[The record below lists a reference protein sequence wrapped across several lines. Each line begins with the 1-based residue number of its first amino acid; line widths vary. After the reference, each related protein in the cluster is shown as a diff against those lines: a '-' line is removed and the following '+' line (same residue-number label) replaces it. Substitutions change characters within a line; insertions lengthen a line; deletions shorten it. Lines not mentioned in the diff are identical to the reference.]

1 MDLIQQYIVQCVISA
16 ANNLRLNTE
25 KIEVVALIRE
35 SICQSKDLEADIQ
48 KMKKVTELSTFAIRL
63 GEIYN
68 FIAKSKVD
76 FLKIT
81 DKFKEHSYYIV
92 KDLNN
97 LLDRVSPQAYRQIL
111 YQQKEEEAI
120 RIDLSKR
127 NASDA
132 FESEVIEEVAA
143 VAEAE
148 IPEKSAAAAVNSFTP
163 ENANKPGPEKKIKV
177 EKKPEADE
185 NILFEDYES
194 RILGP
199 IKDLD
204 TFLKTMPGQ
213 TLNKEEIEKYR
224 EIMQKNADLSDKIG
238 FEIIA
243 NMHHVFVKALELL
256 KSDTIP
262 PVREVAEGMRA
273 ALIVIVAVIKGK
285 DVDIKKFLNK
295 AEDFG
300 RKIQNIN

>member
-1 MDLIQQYIVQCVISA
+1 MDLIQQYIVQCIICA

-35 SICQSKDLEADIQ
+35 NICQANDLEREIQ

-76 FLKIT
+76 FLKLS

-97 LLDRVSPQAYRQIL
+97 LLDRVTPQAFRQIL
-111 YQQKEEEAI
+111 YDLRMEDEAI
-120 RIDLSKR
+120 SVDLSKR
-127 NASDA
+127 NSEAA
-132 FESEVIEEVAA
+132 FEDGVIEEEVEKELPAIVAKA
-143 VAEAE
+143 
-148 IPEKSAAAAVNSFTP
+148 PEKPAEVRKPTP
-163 ENANKPGPEKKIKV
+163 ESAPGPAKKA
-177 EKKPEADE
+177 EPEE
-185 NILFEDYES
+185 NILFEDYEAC
-194 RILGP
+194 ILSP
-199 IKDLD
+199 IKELD
-204 TFLKTMPGQ
+204 TFLKKMPG
-213 TLNKEEIEKYR
+213 EAPGIGEIEKYR

-243 NMHHVFVKALELL
+243 NMHHVFVRALELL
-256 KSDTIP
+256 KKEAIP

>member
-1 MDLIQQYIVQCVISA
+1 MDLIQQYIVQCIICA

-35 SICQSKDLEADIQ
+35 NICQSKDLEKEIQ

-63 GEIYN
+63 GEIHN

-97 LLDRVSPQAYRQIL
+97 LLDRVTPQAFRQIL
-111 YQQKEEEAI
+111 YDMKMEDEAI
-120 RIDLSKR
+120 SVDLSKR
-127 NASDA
+127 SSDA
-132 FESEVIEEVAA
+132 AFDDEVTVEEGVTVTPAIADKSPEKLSEARKLSADSAA
-143 VAEAE
+143 QTVRKTEAE
-148 IPEKSAAAAVNSFTP
+148 
-163 ENANKPGPEKKIKV
+163 
-177 EKKPEADE
+177 E

-194 RILGP
+194 CILSP
-199 IKDLD
+199 IKELD
-204 TFLKTMPGQ
+204 TFLKKMSDEPPG
-213 TLNKEEIEKYR
+213 KEEIEKYR

-243 NMHHVFVKALELL
+243 NMHHVFVRALELL
-256 KSDTIP
+256 KSDAIP

-273 ALIVIVAVIKGK
+273 ALIVIVAVIRGK

>member
-1 MDLIQQYIVQCVISA
+1 MDLIQQYIVQCIISA

-35 SICQSKDLEADIQ
+35 NICQSKDLEADIQ
-48 KMKKVTELSTFAIRL
+48 KMKRVTEFSTFAIRL

-97 LLDRVSPQAYRQIL
+97 LLERVSPQSCRQTL
-111 YQQKEEEAI
+111 YQLKEDESI
-120 RIDLSKR
+120 RVDLSKR
-127 NASDA
+127 NPSEA
-132 FESEVIEEVAA
+132 FESGAAAEQEKEEVPA
-143 VAEAE
+143 AEAK
-148 IPEKSAAAAVNSFTP
+148 IPEGASELKGPVNP
-163 ENANKPGPEKKIKV
+163 DAEGRYKQ
-177 EKKPEADE
+177 EKKPEAEE

-194 RILGP
+194 CILSP

-204 TFLKTMPGQ
+204 AFLKKMPEAAIS
-213 TLNKEEIEKYR
+213 KEEIEKYR

-243 NMHHVFVKALELL
+243 NMHNIFVKSLELL

-262 PVREVAEGMRA
+262 PVKEVAEGMRA

>member
-1 MDLIQQYIVQCVISA
+1 MDLIQQYIVQCIISA

-35 SICQSKDLEADIQ
+35 NICQSTDLEADIQ
-48 KMKKVTELSTFAIRL
+48 KMKKVTELSTFAIRI

-97 LLDRVSPQAYRQIL
+97 LLERVSPQAFRQIIL
-111 YQQKEEEAI
+111 QMKEEETI
-120 RIDLSKR
+120 RADLSKR
-127 NASDA
+127 NPGGPLDTEA
-132 FESEVIEEVAA
+132 FDEEPSYDFEPEPERTVSKAEPQAVVEVAPA
-143 VAEAE
+143 QKKKAEAE
-148 IPEKSAAAAVNSFTP
+148 
-163 ENANKPGPEKKIKV
+163 
-177 EKKPEADE
+177 E

-194 RILGP
+194 RILSP

-204 TFLKTMPGQ
+204 QFLRKLSSGSVDD
-213 TLNKEEIEKYR
+213 KEIEKYS
-224 EIMQKNADLSDKIG
+224 EIMRENADLSDKIG

-243 NMHHVFVKALELL
+243 NMHGVFLRALELL
-256 KSDTIP
+256 KSNVIP

>member
-1 MDLIQQYIVQCVISA
+1 MDLIQQYIVQCIICA

-35 SICQSKDLEADIQ
+35 NISKTKDLEKEIA

-76 FLKIT
+76 FLKIS

-97 LLDRVSPQAYRQIL
+97 LLERVSPQAFRQIL
-111 YQQKEEEAI
+111 YQLKTEEESISA
-120 RIDLSKR
+120 DLSKR
-127 NASDA
+127 NSGAA
-132 FESEVIEEVAA
+132 FEGEIAEE
-143 VAEAE
+143 EREKE
-148 IPEKSAAAAVNSFTP
+148 IPALEVKALEKA
-163 ENANKPGPEKKIKV
+163 PGPQKVHSENFVKTAKKA
-177 EKKPEADE
+177 ETEE
-185 NILFEDYES
+185 NILFEDYEA

-199 IKDLD
+199 IKELD
-204 TFLKTMPGQ
+204 AFLKKMSDGSPGM
-213 TLNKEEIEKYR
+213 EEIEKYR

-243 NMHHVFVKALELL
+243 NMHNIFVRSLELL
-256 KSDTIP
+256 KTEAIP
-262 PVREVAEGMRA
+262 PVKEVAEGMRA